1 MEAMNQ
7 PLVSIV
13 VPVYQVE
20 AYLDQCVASLVGQS
34 YSHLQIILVN
44 DGSKDSSGAM
54 CEAWAEKDARIAVIH
69 QENQGLSGARNT
81 GMAAASGRFL
91 VFMDSD
97 DWLALDIIEKAVN
110 LAMRT
115 GEKDELGEV
124 GDADKKKPLDLVLW
138 RYKKVTENSESAG
151 ANFLAAPQWTA
162 GFAAVQGITPIS
174 GVCDGWL
181 FEDGAVQTQ
190 LFRKVLG
197 PLGMELNNPMLLD
210 SNTSS
215 WAKLYNRELLV
226 QNQLQFMPTQEI
238 GSEDLPFTLQVLHLA
253 KSVAWMNEFG
263 LMYRKDNAG
272 SLTKNH
278 GNTLFKRYVKL
289 NQFLDEFYQQ
299 HVAAVDENGAYRR
312 ALNNRQALNILNV
325 CLSLMYRGY
334 QVSAWEKYK
343 QLNRIFGDT
352 DYRKRLKK
360 LELGNLSLG
369 FRAFYGSARLGFT
382 PMGFV
387 LLKLM
392 LWVNRRSN

>member
-1 MEAMNQ
+1 MEALNH

-20 AYLDQCVASLVGQS
+20 AYLDQCVISLVRQT
-34 YSHLQIILVN
+34 YQHLQIILVN
-44 DGSKDSSGAM
+44 DGSKDNSGKM
-54 CEAWAEKDARIAVIH
+54 CEAWAKKDARISVIH

-81 GMAAASGRFL
+81 GMAAASGQFL

-97 DWLALDIIEKAVN
+97 DWLELDIIEKAVN
-110 LAMRT
+110 LAMR
-115 GEKDELGEV
+115 LGEY
-124 GDADKKKPLDLVLW
+124 GLSGENREKNTLDLVLW
-138 RYKKVTENSESAG
+138 RYKKVTENSKSEG
-151 ANFLAAPQWTA
+151 ANFLASPQWIQGYDAA
-162 GFAAVQGITPIS
+162 GVLPLTGES
-174 GVCDGWL
+174 KGWL
-181 FEDGAVQTQ
+181 FENGTVQTQ

-197 PLGMELNNPMLLD
+197 PLGVELNNPMLLD

-226 QNQLQFMPTQEI
+226 KNHLQFLPTQEI
-238 GSEDLPFTLQVLHLA
+238 GSEDLPFTLQVLRLSQ
-253 KSVAWMNEFG
+253 SVAWMNDFG

-289 NQFLDEFYQQ
+289 NQFLDDFYQEN
-299 HVAAVDENGAYRR
+299 VASMDESGEYRR

-334 QVSAWEKYK
+334 QASSWEKYK
-343 QLNRIFGDT
+343 QLNQIFGDT

-360 LELGNLSLG
+360 LELGELSLG